1 MNVDKERNRESV
13 RRWYSSHSE
22 EYNTKRRDRYSKDP
36 SIREK
41 AQLRAKLYRD
51 SKRNGRAIERELHRT
66 LNGSS
71 VRVYTSGQVAEIIGR
86 TPQML
91 RNWENKSWIP
101 HPTIPGKHRLYTEHQ
116 VSLIDDFNTDLI
128 DAGGAKRI
136 TIEGLQK
143 LSSYV
148 YADWSE

>member
-22 EYNTKRRDRYSKDP
+22 EYNTKRRDRYSKDQ

-41 AQLRAKLYRD
+41 AQLRAKTYRE
-51 SKRNGRAIERELHRT
+51 SKRSGRKIEREVYRT
-66 LNGSS
+66 LNGTTEQ
-71 VRVYTSGQVAEIIGR
+71 VYTSGQVAEIIGR

-91 RNWENKSWIP
+91 RNWQSNGWIP
-101 HPTIPGKHRLYTEHQ
+101 QPTIPGKHRLYTENQ
-116 VSLIDDFNTDLI
+116 VQLIDDFNIDLA
-128 DAGGAKRI
+128 DSGGAKRI
-136 TIEGLQK
+136 TVEGVKK

-148 YADWSE
+148 YEEWSK

>member
-13 RRWYSSHSE
+13 RRWYRSHSE

-51 SKRNGRAIERELHRT
+51 SKRNGRAIERELYRT
-66 LNGSS
+66 VNGSN
-71 VRVYTSGQVAEIIGR
+71 VQVYTSGQVAEIIGR

-91 RNWENKSWIP
+91 RNWQSNGWIP
-101 HPTIPGKHRLYTEHQ
+101 QPSIPGKHRLYTDNQ
-116 VSLIDDFNTDLI
+116 VDLIDEFNTTLM

-136 TIEGLQK
+136 TVDGIQK

-148 YADWSE
+148 YDGWSK